1 MAERD
6 NICKQIHMPLQAGN
20 DRVLHKMNR
29 TYSKEE
35 FLSLSSQ
42 IKEIIPNIALSTD
55 IIIGF
60 PTETEEEFQDT
71 LDVVREVEFDSA
83 FNFKYSER
91 PNTRAAMK
99 FPDNVTEEEK
109 KDRITRLNDLQNEIC
124 LIKNQ
129 AHIGETMDILIEQLT
144 TKRSDKDVQGR
155 ADNNKIVI
163 IPNNDYKIGDWV
175 TVKITE
181 ATRNIL
187 RAIPQ
192 S

>member
-1 MAERD
+1 
-6 NICKQIHMPLQAGN
+6 
-20 DRVLHKMNR
+20 
-29 TYSKEE
+29 
-35 FLSLSSQ
+35 
-42 IKEIIPNIALSTD
+42 
-55 IIIGF
+55 
-60 PTETEEEFQDT
+60 
-71 LDVVREVEFDSA
+71 
-83 FNFKYSER
+83 
-91 PNTRAAMK
+91 MK
-99 FPDNVTEEEK
+99 FPDNVTEKEK

-163 IPNNDYKIGDWV
+163 IPNHDYKIGDWV